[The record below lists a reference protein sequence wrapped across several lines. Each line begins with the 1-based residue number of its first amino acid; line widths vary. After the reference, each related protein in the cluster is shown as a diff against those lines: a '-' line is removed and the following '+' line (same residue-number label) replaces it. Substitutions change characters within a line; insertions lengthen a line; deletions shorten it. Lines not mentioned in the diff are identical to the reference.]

1 MTRQEGNGEEGKKN
15 SYILYTHAHTQI
27 NLENY
32 YYISYDCDDV
42 SYILY
47 IISWACVTKW
57 VRMKLHKAT
66 VVLS

>member
-1 MTRQEGNGEEGKKN
+1 MDDKKAMEKKEKRIAT
-15 SYILYTHAHTQI
+15 YFTHTHTQI

-32 YYISYDCDDV
+32 TYISYDCDDV

-47 IISWACVTKW
+47 IIFWACVTKW